1 LAPTSDT
8 PLPSGAFAEEVDRV
22 LRQRLA
28 DTLIDRVIT
37 LVSLEDALPSD
48 FDLAVELILRVTEL
62 DPECV
67 DCWRLLQQLGD
78 IASRED
84 LSRSAV
90 ERIVALDPSDETARL
105 RRLLNHVQQGATSE
119 ERVATLLALLDPTVS
134 GTLGAPTAS
143 RLAMELALLLRRTG
157 DTQGYASWLA
167 ESVALDP
174 SNPAAT
180 SELAG
185 FFSATTDDPGAITEL
200 LVARCL
206 ADPANLLAFEQ
217 LCDFVFSRGAF
228 SGSRRLFGVLVQMYG
243 GPLAATPDLLTKL
256 VAATWG
262 SGAGDEALRL
272 IANRQLDEDDALR
285 RRLDALRRAGEEGFL
300 TPEFTESLLIGL
312 SSTARA
318 RLAKFAQEG
327 PLTADRIER
336 MSAPLWPELAAARAA
351 ILDVRRRPEAA
362 DAAREL
368 VEVQTLFMN
377 AQRASTTI
385 TDVQR
390 IADFAECAWWILFL
404 GNDIPA
410 ARAALDETFAA
421 GTLPEE
427 ITTRLNGWLALREG
441 RIDEAGRLF
450 AAVSAAD
457 PRSRLGEAVLAR
469 MRGDRVAAAGAM
481 LDAARRLTGSIEGA
495 WASETLL
502 ADLGARAPLWP
513 STRDVEEQVAAIPAS
528 FERLLIDPNRSLN
541 LALRLADDTPGP
553 FDRIEVIATLENR
566 STLPL
571 SLGPGG
577 PLRPTLA
584 LPMTATT
591 FGAEKSTGP
600 LPMPLLLDIGQRL
613 RIGAKETIEVRCNIG
628 RTPVRPGLTLSRLVR
643 DLMLTGTSLSLS
655 GQAQLNPI
663 VAAESGLV
671 TRLRPGILGVETA
684 PLTLRLSGVPSE
696 RSWRLAAIEGMK
708 VVDRLSD
715 LDAVGTIAFRIAQA
729 NRQDI
734 EALPPESRAAFEE
747 AMLEQIGAILQ
758 ALSQLGPRGQAWVA
772 AHLRPDLPHL
782 AELEQ
787 ALRRSQDPDVRLAVL
802 LSLVASPTDPILDET
817 RRGDDRRL
825 RRIAEL
831 IADRLERDRA
841 KRQ

>member
-1 LAPTSDT
+1 M
-8 PLPSGAFAEEVDRV
+8 PSGAFAEEIDAV

-28 DTLIDRVIT
+28 DALVDAAVT
-37 LVSLEDALPSD
+37 LVSREDAQPAD
-48 FDLAVELILRVTEL
+48 FDLALELAIRVTEL
-62 DPECV
+62 DPACL
-67 DCWRLLQQLGD
+67 DCWKLLQQLAD
-78 IASRED
+78 ITSRHD
-84 LSRSAV
+84 LSSQAV
-90 ERIVALDPSDETARL
+90 ERIVALDPADEAARL
-105 RRLLNHVQQGATSE
+105 RRLLNHVERGATSE
-119 ERVATLLALLDPTVS
+119 ERISTLQSLLDPTVS
-134 GTLGAPTAS
+134 RTLGAPTAS

-167 ESVALDP
+167 EAVALDP

-217 LCDFVFSRGAF
+217 LCDFVFARGAF
-228 SGSRRLFGVLVQMYG
+228 AGSRRLLGVLVQMYG

-256 VAATWG
+256 VAAIW
-262 SGAGDEALRL
+262 GAGDGEEALRL

-285 RRLDALRRAGEEGFL
+285 RRMDALRRAGEEGFL
-300 TPEFTESLLIGL
+300 TPEFTESVLVGL

-318 RLAKFAQEG
+318 RLVKVADEG
-327 PLTADRIER
+327 PLTADRIQ
-336 MSAPLWPELAAARAA
+336 SITAPLWPELAAARAA
-351 ILDVRRRPEAA
+351 ILDVRRHPELAT
-362 DAAREL
+362 AAREL
-368 VEVQTLFMN
+368 VSVQSLFMS
-377 AQRASTTI
+377 AQRASRTL
-385 TDVQR
+385 TDAQR
-390 IADFAECAWWILFL
+390 LADFAECSWWILFL

-427 ITTRLNGWLALREG
+427 IINRLNGWLALREG
-441 RIDEAGRLF
+441 RLDEASALF
-450 AAVSAAD
+450 ATVAERD

-481 LDAARRLTGSIEGA
+481 LDAARRLTGTIEGS
-495 WASETLL
+495 WASESLM

-513 STRDVEEQVAAIPAS
+513 STQDVEEQVAAIPAS

-541 LALRLADDTPGP
+541 LSIRLAEEAPAP
-553 FDRIEVIATLENR
+553 FDRIEVIATVENR

-584 LPMTATT
+584 LPLAATT
-591 FGAEKSTGP
+591 FGTEKSTGP

-613 RIGAKETIEVRCNIG
+613 RIGAKETLQVRCNIG
-628 RTPVRPGLTLSRLVR
+628 RIPVRPSLTLSRLLR
-643 DLMLTGTSLSLS
+643 DLLLTGTSLSLN

-663 VAAESGLV
+663 IAAESGMA
-671 TRLRPGILGVETA
+671 TRLRPGILGVEA
-684 PLTLRLSGVPSE
+684 PPLTVRLDAVPAE

-715 LDAVGTIAFRIAQA
+715 LDAVGTIAFRVAQA
-729 NRQDI
+729 NRGDI

-747 AMLEQIGAILQ
+747 AMAEQIS
-758 ALSQLGPRGQAWVA
+758 ALLLALAQLGPRGQAWVA
-772 AHLRPDLPHL
+772 AQLRPNLPHI
-782 AELEQ
+782 ADLEQ

-802 LSLVASPTDPILDET
+802 LALVASPDDPILDET

-831 IADRLERDRA
+831 LTDRLRRDHA